1 MSLTLARSQV
11 VTTAY
16 DWVAIVA
23 EDMLSVARVVSELG
37 LFAVAHGIAVVSGVA
52 CVAAVVFDHFAV
64 VVEGYAT
71 AVVVIVEI

>member
-52 CVAAVVFDHFAV
+52 
-64 VVEGYAT
+64 
-71 AVVVIVEI
+71 